1 LKVLRFDE
9 YNEQWFDFVVFNRS
23 KRNPI
28 HEYDIVEGP
37 VADDDVTQ
45 QIDTYLAG
53 KITKEDFLNELKYH
67 KPTHQIAFCTLESL
81 QMLEKINK
89 NVFVNDIDDA
99 VTQLLVSEFD
109 MTEQQ
114 AIDIYFQSK
123 TYGRLID
130 ENTELYKKTW
140 QEIYELLKLELKYK
154 KIQ

>member
-1 LKVLRFDE
+1 
-9 YNEQWFDFVVFNRS
+9 
-23 KRNPI
+23 
-28 HEYDIVEGP
+28 
-37 VADDDVTQ
+37 
-45 QIDTYLAG
+45 
-53 KITKEDFLNELKYH
+53 
-67 KPTHQIAFCTLESL
+67 
-81 QMLEKINK
+81 MLEKINK

-99 VTQLLVSEFD
+99 VTQSLVSEFD